1 MRDRGVKF
9 IQEPKAMPWG
19 WFAMF
24 VNNDGCL
31 PNHHRTLATSC
42 TYAQIDSFTLL
53 DALFEA
59 AVEWPPPRFLVF
71 R

>member
-1 MRDRGVKF
+1 VSRHLSKVEDEDWTERKPSIVFECENIQETFAAVRDRGVKF

-31 PNHHRTLATSC
+31 PNTIA
-42 TYAQIDSFTLL
+42 
-53 DALFEA
+53 
-59 AVEWPPPRFLVF
+59 P
-71 R
+71 